1 MARALEKYSPMG
13 SMRIEVST
21 LHFTS
26 LSSSADWSA
35 SELMTVASMPIWSP
49 FTRSKPRFAPVMPRK
64 MLPPPMT
71 MPTWTPACATARI
84 CSA

>member
-13 SMRIEVST
+13 SMRIDVRT
-21 LHFTS
+21 LQRTP

-49 FTRSKPRFAPVMPRK
+49 FTRSKPRLAPLRPRK
-64 MLPPPMT
+64 MFPPPMT
-71 MPTWTPACATARI
+71 IPICTPDAAASRI